1 MIYYLD
7 GHSVPEVLGIL
18 RSGSIMESSM
28 ESPPGASP
36 PTRMCVSCG
45 RTIDFSAN
53 VCPYC
58 GHDYRMPIY
67 GPPIRKRSS
76 MPVIAGVLTIIAGL
90 LAIGLGVLYLT
101 MGVSDLEN
109 SGVTLPPEVSL
120 EDVQDLLSVCGAL
133 AVLFGVIAII
143 GGVFAIQRKHFALAI
158 IGGLFGMAGIGFF
171 LGALLALIA
180 LILVAV
186 SKEEFD

>member
-1 MIYYLD
+1 MD
-7 GHSVPEVLGIL
+7 
-18 RSGSIMESSM
+18 SSM
-28 ESPPGASP
+28 QWPPGASP
-36 PTRMCVSCG
+36 PTRMCVFCG

-67 GPPIRKRSS
+67 GPAIRKKSS
-76 MPVIAGVLTIIAGL
+76 MPVIAGIMIIIAGL

-101 MGVSDLEN
+101 MGVSDLES
-109 SGVTLPPEVSL
+109 SGVTMPPEVSL
-120 EDVQDLLSVCGAL
+120 EDVQNLLSVCGAL

-143 GGVFAIQRKHFALAI
+143 GGVFTIQRKHFAFAI
-158 IGGLFGMAGIGFF
+158 IGALFGMAGVGFF

-186 SKEEFD
+186 SKQEFD